1 GIRVAPAVTIQG
13 AKALADGSA
22 SDVKSLRGKVV
33 TAVFPDCVYVQEQNS
48 PFGIKLVTSASVT
61 AGEEVDVCGVMR
73 GSGSERYLDCTGNP
87 VMTTSPGPGVPGPF
101 AAASSALGGAELN
114 SFTPGVVGGI
124 GPNNIGSFVIAF
136 GKVTQRKTSA
146 PKYFYIDDGCAIGDG
161 TDTGGVEN
169 VGMRIAGDPA
179 SYAEGSYVFVM
190 GVVSCFDSAGLRP
203 QILPTEIQI
212 LRGP

>member
-61 AGEEVDVCGVMR
+61 AGEEVDVCGVMK

-87 VMTTSPGPGVPGPF
+87 VMTTSPGPGVPGPISF
-101 AAASSALGGAELN
+101 PNACVGGTDLN
-114 SFTPGVVGGI
+114 LYTPGVLGGL
-124 GPNNIGSFVIAF
+124 GPNNIGAAANVYGRISAVGSGFFYLDDGSGVIDPRINPATGQPYAG
-136 GKVTQRKTSA
+136 GKVISSEFPGLNEYWTASGISSMEPDGAFLIRTMRATSA
-146 PKYFYIDDGCAIGDG
+146 
-161 TDTGGVEN
+161 
-169 VGMRIAGDPA
+169 RR
-179 SYAEGSYVFVM
+179 
-190 GVVSCFDSAGLRP
+190 L
-203 QILPTEIQI
+203 Q
-212 LRGP
+212 